1 MDTLE
6 RGAIEREK
14 MDAAGTRAAG
24 VDADVEKNAVDPI
37 VDSPTKRVSSY
48 SLSTITLTDTSSADP
63 AAPLAPLRGLS
74 FLDRFLVLWILVAMG
89 AGIAIGNT
97 VPNAGPAL
105 QKGEFVG
112 VSIPIGELHF
122 LYSHKGYAKK
132 VFPPAP
138 WLEPVTSVTNQPI
151 QPASR
156 VAGRDLVHSLLLDI
170 SERRN
175 SIKEVSR

>member
-14 MDAAGTRAAG
+14 NDAAGTRASG

-37 VDSPTKRVSSY
+37 VDSPTKRVSS
-48 SLSTITLTDTSSADP
+48 SPLSTITLIDTFPADSV
-63 AAPLAPLRGLS
+63 APLAPLRGLS

-112 VSIPIGELHF
+112 VSIPIGEFHILCS
-122 LYSHKGYAKK
+122 YKGYAKK
-132 VFPPAP
+132 VFPPAL
-138 WLEPVTSVTNQPI
+138 WLEPLTSVTNPPI
-151 QPASR
+151 TAS
-156 VAGRDLVHSLLLDI
+156 V
-170 SERRN
+170 
-175 SIKEVSR
+175 

>member
-14 MDAAGTRAAG
+14 MDAAGTRSSG
-24 VDADVEKNAVDPI
+24 VDADVEKNV
-37 VDSPTKRVSSY
+37 VDSPTKRMSSS
-48 SLSTITLTDTSSADP
+48 SLSTITLTDTSSADS

-122 LYSHKGYAKK
+122 LLFLQKG
-132 VFPPAP
+132 
-138 WLEPVTSVTNQPI
+138 T
-151 QPASR
+151 
-156 VAGRDLVHSLLLDI
+156 
-170 SERRN
+170 
-175 SIKEVSR
+175 